1 MSPIPLL
8 LFSCPAPRRAA
19 RQTSLCPTVSWSL
32 PKLMSI
38 ELVVTSNHLIL
49 CHPLLLPLIFPTIRV
64 FSNEVALRIRW
75 PK

>member
-8 LFSCPAPRRAA
+8 LFSCPAPRMAA

-32 PKLMSI
+32 LKLMST